1 MTSGSLHFSIGPMGL
16 GGAGWTPPG
25 GGAGGRGSLEMPN
38 IAGLGLSG
46 NHQPGQQSG
55 SMGLNVNLGLPIN
68 HPMVAA
74 LNQV

>member
-1 MTSGSLHFSIGPMGL
+1 MGL
-16 GGAGWTPPG
+16 GGTGWAQP
-25 GGAGGRGSLEMPN
+25 GAGAVGRGSLEMPN

-46 NHQPGQQSG
+46 NHHSGQQSG
-55 SMGLNVNLGLPIN
+55 NMAMNVNLGLPIN